1 MVRFSPHGLRPPMHL
16 SLQSAGSTS
25 RPREITETWKRI
37 PHGGLFQKGPA
48 LPAGTGSFWIRLA
61 RIACEE
67 GFI

>member
-1 MVRFSPHGLRPPMHL
+1 MVRISPPGLRPQMHL

-25 RPREITETWKRI
+25 RPRGITETWKRI
-37 PHGGLFQKGPA
+37 PHCGVFQKGLA
-48 LPAGTGSFWIRLA
+48 LPAGTGSFWIRSA